1 MSSWHHLDGI
11 TRSCI
16 IDKIKERRK
25 STDVV
30 RSSTSAKKIVT
41 SLWKSFQT
49 NGMCSKRHGVGRV
62 RGMTAA
68 EDRRIELSTKR
79 NRRSTSTE
87 VANQF
92 LVLAASASP
101 EQLGLSSCC
110 VHPSRHHRSA
120 SFQWCCQYS
129 NWRQDD

>member
-1 MSSWHHLDGI
+1 MDFDIVLS
-11 TRSCI
+11 
-16 IDKIKERRK
+16 
-25 STDVV
+25 VAV
-30 RSSTSAKKIVT
+30 RF
-41 SLWKSFQT
+41 WKSFQT

-68 EDRRIELSTKR
+68 EDRRIVLFTKR

-101 EQLGLSSCC
+101 EQLEQLETVIMLC
-110 VHPSRHHRSA
+110 A
-120 SFQWCCQYS
+120 SV
-129 NWRQDD
+129 